1 MKIILTEEQYERLS
15 GEMEEALG
23 VPEGI
28 LEAGEEIYNLIVKEL
43 EDFNGDIEE

>member
-28 LEAGEEIYNLIVKEL
+28 LEYGEEIYDLIINKL
-43 EDFNGDIEE
+43 DSLHP